1 MMYAKK
7 QELIE
12 KDNFFMD
19 DEKKM
24 KMYGTLI
31 PQVSFLSLL
40 RVLDPRS

>member
-1 MMYAKK
+1 MIYAER
-7 QELIE
+7 QRLIE

-31 PQVSFLSLL
+31 PQVK
-40 RVLDPRS
+40 VEKEEN